1 MTTEELERDLT
12 ALAAPRAEDE
22 RARLAIR
29 ATLVELTHA
38 RPQRRRRSRLALGAA
53 AVAAAALAA
62 AILGLVGS
70 GGPSANAAI
79 LAGVSRALSPPA
91 NLIVHVHETG
101 QVDGAPVSAEWWQVT
116 NAPYAMRLIK
126 SNGAY
131 VGEGSADGTTT
142 SRYDAATNTI
152 SERPSSTADTTLID
166 PIETVRAALQ
176 NGTAQVSGTVTI
188 DGRSLYKIELPNGVV
203 GYFDQTDY
211 RPAYLDN
218 PQGDGSIV
226 RTKVLAYEEL
236 PLTPQNERLV
246 SLTAQHPDARVV
258 TSAAPADK
266 RG

>member
-1 MTTEELERDLT
+1 MTTEELERDLMT
-12 ALAAPRAEDE
+12 LAGPRPDDE
-22 RARLAIR
+22 RARLTIR
-29 ATLVELTHA
+29 ATLVEQIGA
-38 RPQRRRRSRLALGAA
+38 RPQHRRRSRLALGAA
-53 AVAAAALAA
+53 AVAAAALGA

-70 GGPSANAAI
+70 AGPSADAAI
-79 LAGVSRALSPPA
+79 LAGVSRVLSPPPD
-91 NLIVHVHETG
+91 LIVHVHETG
-101 QVDGAPVSAEWWQVT
+101 QVDGAPVSAEWWQET

-126 SNGAY
+126 SNGDY

-152 SERPSSTADTTLID
+152 SERPSSGSATTLID

-203 GYFDQTDY
+203 GYFDRTDY

-226 RTKVLAYEEL
+226 RTKVLTYEEL
-236 PLTPQNERLV
+236 PLTPQNEQLV
-246 SLTAQHPDARVV
+246 SLTAQHPDARVE
-258 TSAAPADK
+258 TSPAPPDK

>member
-1 MTTEELERDLT
+1 MTTEELERELMT
-12 ALAAPRAEDE
+12 LAGPRPDGE
-22 RARLAIR
+22 RARLTIR
-29 ATLVELTHA
+29 ATLVEQIGA
-38 RPQRRRRSRLALGAA
+38 RPQHRRRSRLALGAA
-53 AVAAAALAA
+53 AVAAAALGA

-70 GGPSANAAI
+70 AGPSADAAI
-79 LAGVSRALSPPA
+79 LAGVSRVLSPPPD
-91 NLIVHVHETG
+91 LIVHVHETG
-101 QVDGAPVSAEWWQVT
+101 QVDGAPVSAEWWQET

-126 SNGAY
+126 SNGDY

-152 SERPSSTADTTLID
+152 SERPSSGSDTTLID

-203 GYFDQTDY
+203 GYFDRTDY

-226 RTKVLAYEEL
+226 RTKVLTYEEL
-236 PLTPQNERLV
+236 PLTPQNEQLV
-246 SLTAQHPDARVV
+246 SLTAQHPDARVE
-258 TSAAPADK
+258 TSPAPPDK